1 MYLCSSNTGQ
11 KYMAKKKTLEFSHNF
26 QSAIVTQCFF
36 RNRKT
41 QNVHSI
47 HLVLEYSSSQI
58 CSFFAGFKNS
68 GLQRENFLS

>member
-1 MYLCSSNTGQ
+1 
-11 KYMAKKKTLEFSHNF
+11 MAEKTTSEFSLIIINLQLSHSVF
-26 QSAIVTQCFF
+26 LS
-36 RNRKT
+36 NRKT